1 MNARSQ
7 VIQLTVEGRQIEEVV
22 LGLFHTILLN
32 RTTGKHNYT
41 KDRNF
46 TIGSLA
52 VQDIDCDFLDFTY
65 VKIVSKEL
73 DAYLKKEVSQFR
85 DMLRHSE
92 GQQSGQI
99 MLEFYRKQRNRWLFQ
114 GDVFPWEVWSLKLD
128 IINLSTENE
137 RSEFKEKLSHQV
149 MDKVFYILDVINR
162 HEYVPSTPPKED
174 EELVYDTS
182 FTDIQPYLFRI
193 SQQTTGPSPTSV
205 GTTMRKFLR
214 GSLAL

>member
-46 TIGSLA
+46 TIGSLS
-52 VQDIDCDFLDFTY
+52 VQDVDCDFLDFTY
-65 VKIVSKEL
+65 VKIVSREL
-73 DAYLKKEVSQFR
+73 EEYLKKEVSHFR
-85 DMLRHSE
+85 DLLRHTE
-92 GQQSGQI
+92 AQQSGQI
-99 MLEFYRKQRNRWLFQ
+99 MLEFYRKQKNRWLFQ
-114 GDVFPWEVWSLKLD
+114 ADVFPWEVWSIKLD
-128 IINLSTENE
+128 IIHIATENE
-137 RSEFKEKLSHQV
+137 RTDFKTRLSEQV
-149 MDKVFYILDVINR
+149 MEKVFYILDVINR

-174 EELVYDTS
+174 EELVYDTT

-193 SQQTTGPSPTSV
+193 SHQTMGPSW
-205 GTTMRKFLR
+205 
-214 GSLAL
+214 

>member
-182 FTDIQPYLFRI
+182 FTDIQPYLFRV
-193 SQQTTGPSPTSV
+193 S
-205 GTTMRKFLR
+205 
-214 GSLAL
+214 

>member
-7 VIQLTVEGRQIEEVV
+7 AIQLTVEGRQIEEVV

-46 TIGSLA
+46 TIGSLS
-52 VQDIDCDFLDFTY
+52 VQDTDCDFLDFTY
-65 VKIVSKEL
+65 VKIISQEL
-73 DAYLKKEVSQFR
+73 DSYLKKEVTQFR
-85 DMLRHSE
+85 DMLRHSD

-99 MLEFYRKQRNRWLFQ
+99 VLEFYRKQRNRWLFQ
-114 GDVFPWEVWSLKLD
+114 GDIFPWEVWSIKLD
-128 IINLSTENE
+128 IINLLTENE
-137 RSEFKEKLSHQV
+137 RAEFKTKLSEQV
-149 MDKVFYILDVINR
+149 MEKVFSILDVINR

-193 SQQTTGPSPTSV
+193 SHQTTGPSPTSV

>member
-46 TIGSLA
+46 TIGTLA
-52 VQDIDCDFLDFTY
+52 VQDTDCDYLDFTY

-73 DAYLKKEVSQFR
+73 DAYLRREVAQFR

-99 MLEFYRKQRNRWLFQ
+99 VLEFYRKQRNRWLFQ
-114 GDVFPWEVWSLKLD
+114 GDVFPWEVWSIKLD

-137 RSEFKEKLSHQV
+137 KAEFKEKLSEQV
-149 MDKVFYILDVINR
+149 MEKVFTILDVINR

>member
-7 VIQLTVEGRQIEEVV
+7 AIQLTVEGRQIEEVV

-46 TIGSLA
+46 TIGSLS
-52 VQDIDCDFLDFTY
+52 VQDTDCDFLDFTY
-65 VKIVSKEL
+65 VKIISQEL
-73 DAYLKKEVSQFR
+73 DSYLKKEVTQFR
-85 DMLRHSE
+85 DMLRHSD

-99 MLEFYRKQRNRWLFQ
+99 VLEFYRKQRNRWLFQ
-114 GDVFPWEVWSLKLD
+114 GDVFPWEVWSIKLD
-128 IINLSTENE
+128 IINLLTENE
-137 RSEFKEKLSHQV
+137 RAEFKTKLSEQV
-149 MDKVFYILDVINR
+149 MEKVFSILDVINR
-162 HEYVPSTPPKED
+162 HAYVPSTPPKED

-193 SQQTTGPSPTSV
+193 SHQTTGPSPTSV